1 MNMSS
6 AHVLV
11 LPTRPFTYYNTGDT
25 LWKWSCGNIGA
36 VVNNLSL
43 SQMRQ
48 RKNTFCNEYFRNLF
62 PHREINFSFLR
73 SKGSHEY
80 ITET

>member
-11 LPTRPFTYYNTGDT
+11 LRTRDPLHTGGT
-25 LWKWSCGNIGA
+25 IWKWSCGNIGV

-48 RKNTFCNEYFRNLF
+48 RNNAFCNEYFRDLF